1 MLPSPTVPRPFP
13 PSPAPRARRPGRPPA
28 LLVVP
33 AAAVTMAA
41 LLPVAYLAVRAGG
54 GGWQVLVDTLGSE
67 RTVRLLG
74 RSFGL
79 AAAVTA
85 ASGVLGVALAWLTV
99 RCDLPGRQVWR
110 VVAALPLAIPTYV
123 GGFAYLAT
131 FPGLTGFVGAWL
143 TLTLLSYPYVYLP
156 VSAALERIDPAFEEV
171 SRSLGDGPARA
182 FARVTLPQL
191 RPAAATGGLLVFL
204 YVLSDFGAVS
214 ILRFDSF
221 TRVIYQAYRSSFDRT
236 PAAILGCLLLVF
248 TLAIVVAEA
257 RTRGRARYHS
267 GGRSAA
273 RRPALVRLGRARW
286 PALALPVGVAVFA
299 LGVPAATLARWLAES
314 VQDGRGLGGVW
325 AATRGSLTASALGAG
340 VTAVAAVP
348 VALLAARHRSR
359 LAGTFERSAYVGHAL
374 PGIVIALSLVFFSAR
389 YTGSLYQRLP
399 VLVFA
404 YLVLFLPLAV
414 SAVYSS
420 AVQAPP
426 VLDDVARSLG
436 KGPLAVLRTVT
447 GPLVAPGVAAGAA
460 LVFLTCMKELPAT
473 LLLGPTGF
481 DTLSTEV
488 WSATQA
494 GAYGQ
499 AAVPAVVLVAVAAV
513 PTWLLSRR
521 IGAQP

>member
-1 MLPSPTVPRPFP
+1 M
-13 PSPAPRARRPGRPPA
+13 

-33 AAAVTMAA
+33 AAAVTLAA
-41 LLPVAYLAVRAGG
+41 LLPVAYLAVRAGD
-54 GGWQVLVDTLGSE
+54 GGWPVVADTLLAE
-67 RTVRLLG
+67 RTLRLLG

-85 ASGVLGVALAWLTV
+85 ASAVLGVALAWLTV
-99 RCDLPGRQVWR
+99 RCDLPGRRAWR

-123 GGFAYLAT
+123 GGFAYVAT
-131 FPGLTGFVGAWL
+131 FPDLTGFAGAWL
-143 TLTLLSYPYVYLP
+143 TLSLLSYPYVYLP
-156 VSAALERIDPAFEEV
+156 VSAALERLDPAYEEV
-171 SRSLGDGPARA
+171 SRSLGDGPGRT
-182 FARVTLPQL
+182 FLRVTLPQL
-191 RPAAATGGLLVFL
+191 RPATATGGLLVFL

-221 TRVIYQAYRSSFDRT
+221 TRVIYQSYRASFDRT

-248 TLAIVVAEA
+248 TLAVVVAEA

-267 GGRSAA
+267 GGRSPA
-273 RRPALVRLGRARW
+273 RPPALVRLGRWRLA
-286 PALALPVGVAVFA
+286 ALGLPVGVAVLA
-299 LGVPAATLARWLAES
+299 LGVPAATLARWLAET
-314 VQDGRGLGGVW
+314 VQEHQGLERVW
-325 AATRGSLTASALGAG
+325 DSARGSVLVSALGSA
-340 VTAVAAVP
+340 VTALAALP

-359 LAGTFERSAYVGHAL
+359 LAATFERSAYVGHAL

-389 YTGSLYQRLP
+389 YTAGLYQRLP

-420 AVQAPP
+420 ALQAPP

-436 KGPLAVLRTVT
+436 RRPASVLRTVT
-447 GPLVAPGVAAGAA
+447 GPLIAPGVAAGAA

-481 DTLSTEV
+481 DTLATRV
-488 WSATQA
+488 WSATSA
-494 GAYGQ
+494 GAYGE
-499 AAVPAVVLVAVAAV
+499 AAVPAVVLVSVAAL

-521 IGAQP
+521 IGAPEAGP

>member
-1 MLPSPTVPRPFP
+1 M
-13 PSPAPRARRPGRPPA
+13 
-28 LLVVP
+28 LLVLP
-33 AAAVTMAA
+33 AAAVTLAA
-41 LLPVAYLAVRAGG
+41 LLPVAYLAVRAGER
-54 GGWQVLVDTLGSE
+54 GWGPVFDTLATE

-79 AAAVTA
+79 ATAVTA
-85 ASGVLGVALAWLTV
+85 AAAALGVALAWLTV
-99 RCDLPGRQVWR
+99 RCDLPGRRAWR
-110 VVAALPLAIPTYV
+110 VVAALPLAVPTYV
-123 GGFAYLAT
+123 GGFAYVAA
-131 FPGLTGFVGAWL
+131 FPSLTGFTGAWL

-156 VSAALERIDPAFEEV
+156 VSAALERLDPAYDEV
-171 SRSLGDGPARA
+171 SRSLGDGPART
-182 FARVTLPQL
+182 FVRITLPQL

-221 TRVIYQAYRSSFDRT
+221 TRVIYQSYRASFDRT

-248 TLAIVVAEA
+248 TLAVVVAEA

-267 GGRSAA
+267 GGRAPA
-273 RRPALVRLGRARW
+273 RRPALVRLGPWRVA
-286 PALALPVGVAVFA
+286 ALALPVTVAVLA
-299 LGVPAATLARWLAES
+299 LGVPAVTLARWLAET
-314 VQDGRGLGGVW
+314 VQEHQGFGPVW
-325 AATRGSLTASALGAG
+325 EAARGSVLVSALGAV
-340 VTAVAAVP
+340 VTAAAALP

-359 LAGTFERSAYVGHAL
+359 LAATFERSAYVGHAL

-389 YTGSLYQRLP
+389 YTAGLYQRLP

-420 AVQAPP
+420 AMQAPP

-436 KGPLAVLRTVT
+436 RTPAAVLRTVT

-481 DTLSTEV
+481 DTLATRV
-488 WSATQA
+488 WSSTSA
-494 GAYGQ
+494 GAYGE
-499 AAVPAVVLVAVAAV
+499 AAVPAVVLVLVAAV

>member
-1 MLPSPTVPRPFP
+1 M
-13 PSPAPRARRPGRPPA
+13 
-28 LLVVP
+28 LLVLP
-33 AAAVTMAA
+33 AAAVTLAA
-41 LLPVAYLAVRAGG
+41 LLPVAYLAVRAGER
-54 GGWQVLVDTLGSE
+54 GWGPVFDTLATE
-67 RTVRLLG
+67 RTVRLLA

-79 AAAVTA
+79 ATAVTA
-85 ASGVLGVALAWLTV
+85 AAAALGVALAWLTV
-99 RCDLPGRQVWR
+99 RCDLPGRRAWR
-110 VVAALPLAIPTYV
+110 VVAALPLAVPTYV
-123 GGFAYLAT
+123 GGFAYVAT
-131 FPGLTGFVGAWL
+131 FPSLTGFAGAWL

-156 VSAALERIDPAFEEV
+156 VSAALERLDPAFDEV
-171 SRSLGDGPARA
+171 SRSLGDGPGRT
-182 FARVTLPQL
+182 FVRVTLPQL

-221 TRVIYQAYRSSFDRT
+221 TRVIYQSYRASFDRT

-248 TLAIVVAEA
+248 TLAVVVAEA
-257 RTRGRARYHS
+257 RSRGRARYHS
-267 GGRSAA
+267 GGRAPA
-273 RRPALVRLGRARW
+273 RRPALVRLGRWRMA
-286 PALALPVGVAVFA
+286 ALALPVTVAVLA
-299 LGVPAATLARWLAES
+299 LGVPAVTLARWLAET
-314 VQDGRGLGGVW
+314 VQEHRGFGPVW
-325 AATRGSLTASALGAG
+325 DAARGSVLVSALGAV
-340 VTAVAAVP
+340 VTAAAALP

-359 LAGTFERSAYVGHAL
+359 LAATFERSAYVGHAL

-389 YTGSLYQRLP
+389 YTAGLYQRLP

-436 KGPLAVLRTVT
+436 RTPAAVLRTVT

-460 LVFLTCMKELPAT
+460 LVFLTGMKELPAT

-481 DTLSTEV
+481 DTLATRV
-488 WSATQA
+488 WSSTSV
-494 GAYGQ
+494 GAYGE
-499 AAVPAVVLVAVAAV
+499 AAVPAVVLVLVAAV

-521 IGAQP
+521 IGAQQ